1 MAIYREGG
9 KGSLVI
15 DRRIQG
21 QRFKVATGLPDT
33 AKGRD
38 LAKLWDGMVT
48 VLAREAGRG
57 DVVRA
62 IQSGTLRFAEVWAHY
77 RVGRLDRLPS
87 PEAMRRLFPVDGPKP
102 GAVGDWLKTYR
113 TKKGTLSPSHKRS
126 LRQKFTDLE
135 RLDPSA
141 TVADLPRLV
150 KERMAVCGAREQGRT
165 GNLTKAAAQ
174 AFLRSTLGRHQST
187 LWAEVADIPLLPTEK
202 HEPHPQTPEDAKAV
216 REALGAIHGPIW
228 WAMCTTGMMP
238 DELWGGK
245 FTVLADRIHIKGT
258 KRAGRDRLVPKLSV
272 PLAPERGYKSFR
284 LALKRASGGVLTPY
298 DARHTYAH
306 WLEMAGL
313 ESSEQDALM
322 GHGPK
327 TMGDLYRQHDVSAK
341 LAQFRDRLL
350 NYLGEPQGAALR
362 LA

>member
-21 QRFKVATGLPDT
+21 ERFKVATGLSDT
-33 AKGRD
+33 PKGRA
-38 LAKLWDGMVT
+38 LAAQWDAMLT
-48 VLAREAGRG
+48 TLADPRL
-57 DVVRA
+57 DVVRG
-62 IQSGTLRFAEVWAHY
+62 IQQGQIKFAEVWPHF
-77 RVGRLDRLPS
+77 RTGRWDRLPQ
-87 PEAMRRLFPVDGPKP
+87 PEAMRRLFPVDGK
-102 GAVGDWLKTYR
+102 GAVGQWLKTYR
-113 TKKGTLSPSHKRS
+113 TKKGTLSASHRVS
-126 LRQKFTDLE
+126 LRQKFRDLE
-135 RLDPSA
+135 RMEPDA

-150 KERMAVCGAREQGRT
+150 RERLAICGDRGQGRT

-187 LWAEVADIPLLPTEK
+187 LWAEVADIPLLPTDK
-202 HEPHPQTPEDAKAV
+202 HVPHPQAPEDAKAV

-245 FTVLADRIHIKGT
+245 FTVMADRIHIKGT
-258 KRAGRDRLVPKLSV
+258 KRAGRDRIVPKLYAV
-272 PLAPERGYKSFR
+272 PEPKRGYKSFR

-306 WLEMAGL
+306 WLEMAGIEL
-313 ESSEQDALM
+313 SRQDAYL

-327 TMGDLYRQHDVSAK
+327 TMGDLYRQHSVSGYLGDDAAK
-341 LAQFRDRLL
+341 LLA
-350 NYLGEPQGAALR
+350 YLGEPVGLQLVRGA
-362 LA
+362 